1 MTETDERVV
10 RVLEEIRDLQRQHLD
25 AYREALHNQHASI
38 QLQQE
43 WHRMAAPRVRLVL
56 FAVAV
61 VVVALLILVLRVAW
75 PMFR

>member
-1 MTETDERVV
+1 MTDERIV
-10 RVLEEIRDLQRQHLD
+10 RLLEEIRDLQKQHAED
-25 AYREALHNQHASI
+25 YREALRNQYTSV

-61 VVVALLILVLRVAW
+61 VVVAILILVFRIAW